1 MDESIGGAFMIKL
14 LFVFII
20 IYVTFMCL
28 AISYAKAFR
37 IKNSVMNKLEQNQ
50 FAFGDDFGFID
61 DYLDSVS
68 YNFEGNESI
77 KEDCNN
83 VEFGNSHPESRT
95 ILTENGVCIR
105 QFGNIDA
112 SGNINDYYY
121 KVTTYISVELPFF
134 KIYGTI
140 PISGETKIIY

>member
-37 IKNSVMNKLEQNQ
+37 IKNTVMNKLEQSQ

-61 DYLDSVS
+61 KYLETVS
-68 YNFEGNESI
+68 YDFNGNDDI
-77 KEDCNN
+77 KAKCNN
-83 VEFGNSHPESRT
+83 VEFGNAHSETRT

-105 QFGNIDA
+105 QFGDMDA
-112 SGNINDYYY
+112 NGNINDYYY
-121 KVTTYISVELPFF
+121 KVTTYISIEFPFF
-134 KIYGTI
+134 NIYGTI